1 MYNIFKCV
9 ICMYLFFLK
18 LFVFKLKNV
27 ILKNYSLSVELKNYD
42 VL

>member
-1 MYNIFKCV
+1 MCNLYVFVFFK
-9 ICMYLFFLK
+9 K